1 MIKSEEVYRIGKL
14 SKPHG
19 IKGEISLMFQ
29 DDVFDRV
36 EAEYL
41 VLGID
46 GILVPFFMEEYRF
59 RSDELALVKFED
71 IDSQERAAE
80 LTGCEVF
87 FPRALAELD
96 DNEELSYAQIVGF
109 EIVDDN
115 LGKSVGVIA
124 SVDNSTDNVLFELE
138 NGGLIPVADDWIKNI
153 DGNKRQ
159 IVMTL
164 PEGLLDL

>member
-87 FPRALAELD
+87 FPRALAEID

-115 LGKSVGVIA
+115 SGKSVGVIA

>member
-87 FPRALAELD
+87 FPRALAEID